1 MNKFTIVKTLQQTW
15 AVVDADGVVINE
27 LVTRAKARD
36 LARELTESTNIV
48 EQAVVEETKVEEIV
62 TEEVVE
68 EVKEEVKEEVIE
80 TVVLVESVKKVRKSD
95 QVRAR
100 IAIAKQNSEAD
111 AVVVQ
116 WAIDNLG
123 MARQLARVYVK
134 NNWAKV

>member
-1 MNKFTIVKTLQQTW
+1 MSKFTIVKTTQQTW

-27 LVTRAKARD
+27 LDTRAKARD
-36 LARELTESTNIV
+36 LARELTESINTV
-48 EQAVVEETKVEEIV
+48 DQTMVEENNTV
-62 TEEVVE
+62 EEVVE
-68 EVKEEVKEEVIE
+68 QVNEEVKEQVVE

>member
-1 MNKFTIVKTLQQTW
+1 MSKFTIVKTTQQTW

-27 LVTRAKARD
+27 LDTRAKARD
-36 LARELTESTNIV
+36 LARELTESINTV
-48 EQAVVEETKVEEIV
+48 DQTMVEENNTA
-62 TEEVVE
+62 EEVVE
-68 EVKEEVKEEVIE
+68 QVNEEVKEQVVE

>member
-1 MNKFTIVKTLQQTW
+1 MSKFTIVKTLQQTW

-111 AVVVQ
+111 TVVVQ

>member
-1 MNKFTIVKTLQQTW
+1 MSKFTIVKTLQQTW

-27 LVTRAKARD
+27 LDTRAKARD
-36 LARELTESTNIV
+36 LARELTESTKTE
-48 EQAVVEETKVEEIV
+48 EQTMVEETKVEEIV
-62 TEEVVE
+62 TEEVRE
-68 EVKEEVKEEVIE
+68 EVKEEVKEQVVE

>member
-1 MNKFTIVKTLQQTW
+1 MSKFTIVKTLQQTW

-27 LVTRAKARD
+27 LDTRAKARD
-36 LARELTESTNIV
+36 LARELTESINTV
-48 EQAVVEETKVEEIV
+48 DQTMVEENNTV
-62 TEEVVE
+62 EEVVE
-68 EVKEEVKEEVIE
+68 QVKEEVKEQVVE

>member
-1 MNKFTIVKTLQQTW
+1 MSKFTIVKTTQQTW

-27 LVTRAKARD
+27 LDTRAKARD
-36 LARELTESTNIV
+36 LARELTESINTV
-48 EQAVVEETKVEEIV
+48 DQTMVEENNTV
-62 TEEVVE
+62 EEVVE
-68 EVKEEVKEEVIE
+68 QVNEEVKEQVVE

-123 MARQLARVYVK
+123 MARQLARVYV
-134 NNWAKV
+134 

>member
-1 MNKFTIVKTLQQTW
+1 MNKFTIVKTTQQTW

-27 LVTRAKARD
+27 LDTRAKARD
-36 LARELTESTNIV
+36 LARELTESINTVN
-48 EQAVVEETKVEEIV
+48 QTMVEENNTV
-62 TEEVVE
+62 EEVVE
-68 EVKEEVKEEVIE
+68 QVKEEVKEQVVE

>member
-1 MNKFTIVKTLQQTW
+1 MQQMSKFTIVKTTQQTW

-27 LVTRAKARD
+27 LDTRAKARD
-36 LARELTESTNIV
+36 LARELTESINTV
-48 EQAVVEETKVEEIV
+48 DQTMVEENNTV
-62 TEEVVE
+62 EEVVE
-68 EVKEEVKEEVIE
+68 QVNEEVKEQVVE

>member
-1 MNKFTIVKTLQQTW
+1 MSKFTIVKTLQQTW

-27 LVTRAKARD
+27 LDTRAKARD
-36 LARELTESTNIV
+36 LARELTESINTV
-48 EQAVVEETKVEEIV
+48 DQTMVEENNTA
-62 TEEVVE
+62 EEVVE
-68 EVKEEVKEEVIE
+68 QVNEEVKEQVVE

>member
-1 MNKFTIVKTLQQTW
+1 MNKFTIVKTTQQTW

-27 LVTRAKARD
+27 LDTRAKARD
-36 LARELTESTNIV
+36 LARELTESINTV
-48 EQAVVEETKVEEIV
+48 DQTMVEENNTV
-62 TEEVVE
+62 EEVVE
-68 EVKEEVKEEVIE
+68 QVKEEVKEQVVE

>member
-1 MNKFTIVKTLQQTW
+1 MSKFTIVKTTQQTW

-27 LVTRAKARD
+27 LDTRAKARD
-36 LARELTESTNIV
+36 LARELTESINTVN
-48 EQAVVEETKVEEIV
+48 QTMVEENNTV
-62 TEEVVE
+62 EEVVE
-68 EVKEEVKEEVIE
+68 QVKEEVKEQVVE

>member
-1 MNKFTIVKTLQQTW
+1 MSKFTIVKTTQQTW

-27 LVTRAKARD
+27 LDTRAKARD
-36 LARELTESTNIV
+36 LARELTESINTV
-48 EQAVVEETKVEEIV
+48 DQTMVEENNTV
-62 TEEVVE
+62 EEVVE
-68 EVKEEVKEEVIE
+68 QVNEEVKEQVVE

-111 AVVVQ
+111 TVVVQ